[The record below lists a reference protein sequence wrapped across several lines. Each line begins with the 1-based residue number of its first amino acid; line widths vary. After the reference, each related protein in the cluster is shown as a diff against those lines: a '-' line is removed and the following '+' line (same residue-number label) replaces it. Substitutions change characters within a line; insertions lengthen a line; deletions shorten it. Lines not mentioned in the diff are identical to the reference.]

1 MPYKCVH
8 CSKIYDDGS
17 QEILSGCNGCGSKFF
32 FYLRAEKLKEIE
44 QRKEEEPELSGIEKR
59 QMEDDVREI
68 VGIKDEEMP
77 VFLDFESVK
86 VMKPGKY
93 LLDLTKLFERDK
105 PKIYQLEP
113 GKYIVDFS
121 TRVKTEKE

>member
-8 CSKIYDDGS
+8 CSRIYEDGS
-17 QEILSGCNGCGSKFF
+17 QEVLTGCSECGSKFF
-32 FYLRAEKLKEIE
+32 FYLKTEKLKEIE
-44 QRKEEEPELSGIEKR
+44 ERKEEDLQLSNVEKR

-93 LLDLTKLFERDK
+93 LLDLTKLFERNK

-113 GKYIVDFS
+113 GKYIVDFA
-121 TRVKTEKE
+121 TRVKEED